1 MISGEAT
8 DLAANIPVELHMGSA
23 FPITRAM
30 VWGNV
35 VWGNG
40 ARCGKQDCS
49 RSLIP
54 ATGAMLLGFPCQFLG
69 G

>member
-30 VWGNV
+30 VWGN
-35 VWGNG
+35 G

-54 ATGAMLLGFPCQFLG
+54 ATGAMLLGFFCQFLG